1 MTAVLECAALRKEFI
16 GGDGQPIEVLTDVS
30 LTVERG
36 EFVAIVGE
44 SGAGKSTLLHL
55 LGALD
60 RPTAGEIR
68 LTGNSYGDLN
78 GDQLAMVRN
87 SQVGFVFQFHHL
99 LREFSAVE
107 NVMMPLLIGGA
118 SPSEARGRATELL
131 DRVGLSERLEHRPG
145 QLSGGEQQR
154 VALARAIVNDPA
166 VILADEPSGNLDH
179 RNSER
184 LHQLL
189 QTLIEEMGTSLVVVT
204 HDRHLAGKADRIL
217 AIEDGMLVPLAGVE
231 AML

>member
-1 MTAVLECAALRKEFI
+1 MTAVLECAALRKEFV

-36 EFVAIVGE
+36 EFIAIVGE

-68 LTGNSYGDLN
+68 LTGNRYGDLN

-118 SPSEARGRATELL
+118 SPSEARGRAIVLL
-131 DRVGLSERLEHRPG
+131 DRVELSERLEHRPG

-189 QTLIEEMGTSLVVVT
+189 QTMIEEMGTSLVVVT

>member
-217 AIEDGMLVPLAGVE
+217 AIEDGMLVQLAGVE